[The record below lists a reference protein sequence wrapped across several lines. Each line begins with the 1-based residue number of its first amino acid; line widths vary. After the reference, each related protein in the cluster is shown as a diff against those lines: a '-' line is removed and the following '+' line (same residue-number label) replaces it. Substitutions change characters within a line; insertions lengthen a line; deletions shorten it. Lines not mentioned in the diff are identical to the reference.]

1 MESKSRMNFGAVK
14 FRARIAYGILPI
26 VMAATLTSAPRAW
39 SAAPTSEQAP
49 AAALQQLLDG
59 NARYVGDK
67 ATHPAARPSDAAQHP
82 LAVILSCSDSR
93 VPPEILLDQGVGA
106 LFVVRDAG
114 NTYDQLALE
123 SIQYTVGHLGTRLI
137 VVMGHDQCGAVTA
150 AVNEYPKPTQS
161 PMLKNIYPAVE
172 QTKGKPGDPVSNAIS
187 ENAVLVAKKLAQDP
201 QLAPL
206 VASGELKII
215 PARYNLATGAVT
227 RLGEK

>member
-1 MESKSRMNFGAVK
+1 MESKPRMNFRAMN
-14 FRARIAYGILPI
+14 FRARIAYAILPI
-26 VMAATLTSAPRAW
+26 AIAATLTCAPRAW

-123 SIQYTVGHLGTRLI
+123 SIQYAVGHLGTRLI

-161 PMLKNIYPAVE
+161 PLLKNIYPAIKE
-172 QTKGKPGDPVSNAIS
+172 SKGKPGDAVSNAIS

-206 VASGELKII
+206 VASAELKII

-227 RLGEK
+227 QLGEK

>member
-1 MESKSRMNFGAVK
+1 MESKSRMKFGAVN

-26 VMAATLTSAPRAW
+26 AIAATLTFAPRAW

-93 VPPEILLDQGVGA
+93 VPPEILFDQGVGA

-123 SIQYTVGHLGTRLI
+123 SIQYAVGHLGTRLI

-161 PMLKNIYPAVE
+161 PLLKNIYPAIKE
-172 QTKGKPGDPVSNAIS
+172 SKGKPGDAVSNAIS
-187 ENAVLVAKKLAQDP
+187 ENAVLVAKKLAHDP
-201 QLAPL
+201 QFAPL

-215 PARYNLATGAVT
+215 PARYNLATGAIT

>member
-1 MESKSRMNFGAVK
+1 MESKSRMNFGAVN

>member
-1 MESKSRMNFGAVK
+1 MESKPRMNFRAMN
-14 FRARIAYGILPI
+14 FRAHIAYAILPI
-26 VMAATLTSAPRAW
+26 AIAATLTCAPRAW

-67 ATHPAARPSDAAQHP
+67 TTHPAARPSDAAQHP

-123 SIQYTVGHLGTRLI
+123 SIQYAVGHLGTRLI

-150 AVNEYPKPTQS
+150 ALNEYPKPTQS
-161 PMLKNIYPAVE
+161 PLLKNIYPAVE
-172 QTKGKPGDPVSNAIS
+172 QTKGQPGDPVSNAIS
-187 ENAVLVAKKLAQDP
+187 ENAVLVAKKLAQDS

-206 VASGELKII
+206 VATGELKII

>member
-1 MESKSRMNFGAVK
+1 MESKSRMNL
-14 FRARIAYGILPI
+14 RAMNFKANIAYAILPI
-26 VMAATLTSAPRAW
+26 AIAATLTFAPRAW

-67 ATHPAARPSDAAQHP
+67 TTHPAARPSDAAQHP

-114 NTYDQLALE
+114 NTSDQLALE
-123 SIQYTVGHLGTRLI
+123 SIQYAVGHLGTRLI

-150 AVNEYPKPTQS
+150 AVNEFPKPTQS
-161 PMLKNIYPAVE
+161 PLLKNIYPAIK
-172 QTKGKPGDPVSNAIS
+172 QSKGKPGDAVSNAIS

>member
-1 MESKSRMNFGAVK
+1 MELESRMNFRTMN
-14 FRARIAYGILPI
+14 FRARNAYVVLSII
-26 VMAATLTSAPRAW
+26 FAATLAFAPRAW
-39 SAAPTSEQAP
+39 TAAPTSGQTA

-82 LAVILSCSDSR
+82 IAAVLSCSDSR
-93 VPPEILLDQGVGA
+93 VPPEILFDQGVGA
-106 LFVVRDAG
+106 LFVVRAAG
-114 NTYDQLALE
+114 NTYDRLALE
-123 SIQYTVGHLGTRLI
+123 SIRYAVGHLGTRLI

-161 PMLKNIYPAVE
+161 PMLKNIYPAVKRT
-172 QTKGKPGDPVSNAIS
+172 QGKPGDPVSNAIS
-187 ENAVLVAKKLAQDP
+187 ENTVLVAKKLAQDP
-201 QLAPL
+201 EFAPL

-227 RLGEK
+227 QLSEK

>member
-1 MESKSRMNFGAVK
+1 MESKSRMNFRAMN
-14 FRARIAYGILPI
+14 FRTQFAYASLPI
-26 VMAATLTSAPRAW
+26 AIAATLTFAPRAW

-67 ATHPAARPSDAAQHP
+67 ATHPAARPSDASQHP
-82 LAVILSCSDSR
+82 MAVVLSCSDSR
-93 VPPEILLDQGVGA
+93 VPPEILFDQGVGA

-123 SIQYTVGHLGTRLI
+123 SIQYAVGHLGTRLI
-137 VVMGHDQCGAVTA
+137 VVMGHDRCGAVTA

-161 PMLKNIYPAVE
+161 PLLKNIYPAIKE
-172 QTKGKPGDPVSNAIS
+172 SKGKPGDAVSNAIS
-187 ENAVLVAKKLAQDP
+187 ENAVLVAKKLAHDP

-227 RLGEK
+227 QLHEK

>member
-1 MESKSRMNFGAVK
+1 MESKSRMNL
-14 FRARIAYGILPI
+14 RAMNFKMKIVYAILPL
-26 VMAATLTSAPRAW
+26 VMAATLTCAPRAW

-82 LAVILSCSDSR
+82 VAVVLSCSDSR
-93 VPPEILLDQGVGA
+93 VPPEILFDQGVGA

-123 SIQYTVGHLGTRLI
+123 SIQYAVGHLGTRLI

-161 PMLKNIYPAVE
+161 PLLKNIYPAIK
-172 QTKGKPGDPVSNAIS
+172 QTKGKPGDAVSNTIS
-187 ENAVLVAKKLAQDP
+187 ENAVLVAKKLAQDS

>member
-1 MESKSRMNFGAVK
+1 MES
-14 FRARIAYGILPI
+14 RARMTFRTMNLRTMTASAVLTIIF
-26 VMAATLTSAPRAW
+26 AATLAVAPRAW
-39 SAAPTSEQAP
+39 SAAPTNEQA
-49 AAALQQLLDG
+49 AATALQQLLDG

-82 LAVILSCSDSR
+82 IAAVLSCSDSR
-93 VPPEILLDQGVGA
+93 VPPEILFDQGVGA
-106 LFVVRDAG
+106 LFVVRAAG

-123 SIQYTVGHLGTRLI
+123 SIRYAVGHLGTRLI

-161 PMLKNIYPAVE
+161 PMLKNIYPAVK
-172 QTKGKPGDPVSNAIS
+172 QTHGKPGDAVSNAIS

-201 QLAPL
+201 EFAPL
-206 VASGELKII
+206 VASGELKIV

-227 RLGEK
+227 QLSAK